1 VLSSRR
7 WRGEGNAMSAT
18 EIKSE
23 QDTKA
28 NIDKDF
34 AFVEYK
40 ESCSAYFKGVDLGL
54 AYIRY
59 FFLMNA
65 ALVYVLALDEK
76 ALGKLGILQIIPYVV
91 PVIGVFFSLMLSM
104 ILPYYRRS
112 LELCEQRC
120 IQIEE
125 FLHGKMTTDSLFM
138 RIQRNNNTGNRPVT
152 ADLYLKLIAIIV
164 GALWFLSFP
173 GLIPNILSFLK

>member
-1 VLSSRR
+1 
-7 WRGEGNAMSAT
+7 MSAT

-23 QDTKA
+23 HDVKI

-76 ALGKLGILQIIPYVV
+76 ALGKLGIQQIIPYAV
-91 PVIGVFFSLMLSM
+91 PAIGCFFSVMLSM
-104 ILPYYRRS
+104 ILPYYQRS

-120 IQIEE
+120 IQIEKI
-125 FLHGKMTTDSLFM
+125 LHGAETTNSLFV
-138 RIQRNNNTGNRPVT
+138 RIQNNNNTGDRPVT
-152 ADLYLKLIAIIV
+152 AALYLKLIAIIV

-173 GLIPNILSFLK
+173 GLILQIMSFLK